1 MAGYE
6 SVTRVA
12 QEHPNWLQTIRDCYE
27 QLGRQEAEGGVDH
40 TCVKWIAAR
49 SGRQPP
55 NLGPLVRWGVLTKK
69 KWGVVS
75 GVDLDV
81 SGRAYYQMPD
91 RRGVGRALD
100 ALGV

>member
-1 MAGYE
+1 MRLEPE
-6 SVTRVA
+6 SR
-12 QEHPNWLQTIRDCYE
+12 
-27 QLGRQEAEGGVDH
+27 
-40 TCVKWIAAR
+40 
-49 SGRQPP
+49 
-55 NLGPLVRWGVLTKK
+55 
-69 KWGVVS
+69 VVS